1 MGLLHSIAT
10 QWPNPSLFLEHSPQ
24 LSAKSPLCIGEWNM
38 QQFNMDF
45 TCHAVYP
52 ECTSAARIWVRR
64 CQKISVGKIWG
75 EARDS
80 VYVFLNI
87 MVSALGCHQSKSS
100 WIFAKK
106 SCIYIYICIRMFDFW
121 ATKNSLALTLSP
133 SLIGKLCMW
142 HSQDGP
148 LLAVGPWG
156 SSVALVL
163 HLMPFE
169 SGRCWYENYIPKK
182 TKPHARMRIWYSI
195 LSYSA
200 TTGLS
205 ATFFASFFQPIQI
218 Q

>member
-1 MGLLHSIAT
+1 MWGSMGLLHSIAT

-52 ECTSAARIWVRR
+52 ESTSAARIWVRR

-106 SCIYIYICIRMFDFW
+106 SCIYIYMYPNVWLLSTKKQFCIDSEPFPHW
-121 ATKNSLALTLSP
+121 AAVHVTFTGWAAF
-133 SLIGKLCMW
+133 GR
-142 HSQDGP
+142 G
-148 LLAVGPWG
+148 AVG
-156 SSVALVL
+156 
-163 HLMPFE
+163 
-169 SGRCWYENYIPKK
+169 
-182 TKPHARMRIWYSI
+182 
-195 LSYSA
+195 
-200 TTGLS
+200 
-205 ATFFASFFQPIQI
+205 
-218 Q
+218 